1 MYLLDTN
8 IISMLD
14 TRRHAHAP
22 HLVKWIDRNL
32 KKLSI
37 SVITLTEM
45 ERGILKLRRKGDPK
59 RADDFALLLQ
69 GVLADFGDRVLAV
82 DVETAL
88 QVARIGELVHQRQV
102 DLPDI
107 IIAAT
112 AARHSLTILT
122 RNLSDFGT
130 LNVPAIDPFA
140 QLPPDV
146 P

>member
-1 MYLLDTN
+1 M
-8 IISMLD
+8 
-14 TRRHAHAP
+14 
-22 HLVKWIDRNL
+22 
-32 KKLSI
+32 
-37 SVITLTEM
+37 
-45 ERGILKLRRKGDPK
+45 KLRRKGDPK